1 MWHGHVSW
9 KSGSQIMKL
18 SNIKRFWIS
27 FILSVPMLIQMF
39 AMPFHWMMPGYNW
52 IAFITTT
59 IIMAISAAPY
69 WSSAWA
75 AFKHH
80 QANMNTLVAVGTSV
94 AYFYSIFA
102 MFTGREVYFESAA
115 FVTVFVL
122 LGDAMEEKMHN
133 NASNALAKLIDLQA
147 KDAEVER
154 NGEFV
159 KVPLDQVKPGDII
172 RVKPGEKVPVDG
184 VIVDG
189 STTIDESMVTGESM
203 PVTKKKGDEVVGS
216 TINTNGTFTFKAT
229 KVGSDTMFAQIV
241 DLVKKAQTSHAPIQN
256 LTDKISNIFVP
267 AVLIIAIITFV
278 IWYVFLGATVVNA
291 MLFAVSVVV
300 IACPCALGLATP
312 TALMVGTARSA
323 KMGVLIKNG
332 EVLEEVSDID
342 TVVFDKTGTITVGKP
357 QVTDIV
363 GDEKQVLT
371 IAASLE
377 ENSEHPLATAV
388 VNKAKADKIALA
400 SVKNFAAI
408 EGKGVKANYDNQEA
422 FVGSDKLLEDIAIS
436 QEMKEKAIQL
446 QKEAKT
452 VVYVGLGQIII
463 GLIAIQDVPK
473 PSSKKA
479 IAELKKRGL
488 KTVMLTGDN
497 QNVAE
502 AIAQEVGIDQ
512 IIAGVLP
519 TEKANEIKKL
529 QDAGNKVAFVGDG
542 INDAPALS
550 TADVG
555 IAMGSGTDIAI
566 ESGGI
571 ILVQNDLMGVVRALE
586 ISEKTFNRIKLN
598 LFWALIYN
606 TIGIPIAAGL
616 FMGLGLTLSPE
627 LAGLAM
633 AFSSV
638 SVVTSSLL
646 LNKTKIA
653 GTTA

>member
-1 MWHGHVSW
+1 
-9 KSGSQIMKL
+9 MKL
-18 SNIKRFWIS
+18 SNIQRFWIS
-27 FILSVPMLIQMF
+27 FVLSIPMLIQMI

-52 IAFITTT
+52 IALITTT

-69 WSSAWA
+69 CKSAWG
-75 AFKHH
+75 AFKKHN
-80 QANMNTLVAVGTSV
+80 ANMNTLVAVGTAV
-94 AYFYSIFA
+94 AYFYSIYA

-115 FVTVFVL
+115 YVTVFVL
-122 LGDAMEEKMHN
+122 LGDAMEEKMHS
-133 NASNALAKLIDLQA
+133 NASNALAKLVDLQA
-147 KDAEVER
+147 KDAAVLR
-154 NGEFV
+154 YGEFV
-159 KVPLDQVKPGDII
+159 KVPLEQVKPGDTI
-172 RVKPGEKVPVDG
+172 RVKPGEKIPVDG
-184 VIVDG
+184 VITDG

-203 PVTKKKGDEVVGS
+203 PVTKKKGDNVVGS

-229 KVGSDTMFAQIV
+229 KVGSDTMLAQIV

-267 AVLIIAIITFV
+267 VVLIIAIITFV
-278 IWYVFLGATVVNA
+278 IWYVFLGATLVNA

-312 TALMVGTARSA
+312 TALMVGTAHSA

-357 QVTDIV
+357 QVTNVV
-363 GDEKQVLT
+363 GDKNKVLT

-388 VNKAKADKIALA
+388 VKAAKEAKTEIK
-400 SVKNFAAI
+400 SIQNFAAI
-408 EGKGVKANYDNQEA
+408 EGRGVKANYGNQEA
-422 FVGSDKLLEDIAIS
+422 FVGSDRLLEDISIS
-436 QEMKEKAIQL
+436 QEMKDQALQL

-452 VVYVGLGQIII
+452 VVYVGLGNDII

-473 PSSKKA
+473 ASSKQA

-502 AIAQEVGIDQ
+502 AIGREVGIDQ
-512 IIAGVLP
+512 VIAGVLP
-519 TEKANEIKKL
+519 TEKAAEIKKL
-529 QDAGNKVAFVGDG
+529 QDEGNKVAFIGDG

-571 ILVQNDLMGVVRALE
+571 VLVQNDLMGVVRALE
-586 ISEKTFNRIKLN
+586 ISKKTFNRIKLN

-616 FMGLGLTLSPE
+616 FMAFGVQLSPE

-653 GTTA
+653 GETAQVSK

>member
-1 MWHGHVSW
+1 
-9 KSGSQIMKL
+9 MKL

-27 FILSVPMLIQMF
+27 FILSIPMLIQMF

-189 STTIDESMVTGESM
+189 STTINESMVTGESM

-229 KVGSDTMFAQIV
+229 KVGSDTMLAQIV

-278 IWYVFLGATVVNA
+278 IWYVFLGAAIVNA

-357 QVTDIV
+357 QVTDII
-363 GDEKQVLT
+363 GDENQVLT

-377 ENSEHPLATAV
+377 ENSEHPLATAIV
-388 VNKAKADKIALA
+388 KKAKLDNIALA
-400 SVKNFAAI
+400 AVKNFAAI
-408 EGKGVKANYDNQEA
+408 EGKGVKANYGKQEA
-422 FVGSDKLLEDIAIS
+422 FVGSDKLLEDIIIS
-436 QEMKEKAIQL
+436 QEMKKKAIQL

-452 VVYVGLGQIII
+452 VVYVGLGQDII
-463 GLIAIQDVPK
+463 GLVAIQDVPK

-488 KTVMLTGDN
+488 RTVMLTGDN

-502 AIAQEVGIDQ
+502 AIGKEVGIDQ
-512 IIAGVLP
+512 VIAGVLP

-529 QDAGNKVAFVGDG
+529 QDAGRVVAFVGDG

-550 TADVG
+550 TANVG

-571 ILVQNDLMGVVRALE
+571 VLVQNDLMGVVKALE
-586 ISEKTFNRIKLN
+586 ISKKTFNRIKLN

-653 GTTA
+653 GA

>member
-1 MWHGHVSW
+1 
-9 KSGSQIMKL
+9 MKL

-27 FILSVPMLIQMF
+27 FILSIPMLIQMF

-189 STTIDESMVTGESM
+189 STTINESMVTGESM

-229 KVGSDTMFAQIV
+229 KVGSDTMLAQIV

-278 IWYVFLGATVVNA
+278 IWYVFLGATIVNA

-357 QVTDIV
+357 QVTDII

-377 ENSEHPLATAV
+377 ENSEHPLATAIV
-388 VNKAKADKIALA
+388 KKAKLDDIALA
-400 SVKNFAAI
+400 AVKNFAAI
-408 EGKGVKANYDNQEA
+408 EGKGVKANYGKQEA
-422 FVGSDKLLEDIAIS
+422 FVGSDKLLEDIIIS
-436 QEMKEKAIQL
+436 QEMKKKAIQL

-452 VVYVGLGQIII
+452 VVYVGLGQDII
-463 GLIAIQDVPK
+463 GLAAIQDVPK

-488 KTVMLTGDN
+488 RTVMLTGDN

-502 AIAQEVGIDQ
+502 AIGKEVGIDQ
-512 IIAGVLP
+512 VIAGVLP
-519 TEKANEIKKL
+519 TEKSNEIKKL
-529 QDAGNKVAFVGDG
+529 QDAGRVVAFVGDG

-550 TADVG
+550 TANVG

-571 ILVQNDLMGVVRALE
+571 VLVQNDLMGVVKALE
-586 ISEKTFNRIKLN
+586 ISKKTFNRIKLN

-653 GTTA
+653 GA

>member
-1 MWHGHVSW
+1 
-9 KSGSQIMKL
+9 MKL

-27 FILSVPMLIQMF
+27 FILAIPMLIQMF
-39 AMPFHWMMPGYNW
+39 ATPFHWMMPGYNW

-69 WSSAWA
+69 WSSAWS

-80 QANMNTLVAVGTSV
+80 NANMNTLIAVGTSI

-102 MFTGREVYFESAA
+102 MSTGREVYFETAA
-115 FVTVFVL
+115 YVTVFVL
-122 LGDAMEEKMHN
+122 LGDALEEKMHN

-159 KVPLDQVKPGDII
+159 KVPLDQVKVGDII

-184 VIVDG
+184 VIVNG
-189 STTIDESMVTGESM
+189 SSTLDESMVTGESM
-203 PVTKKKGDEVVGS
+203 PVTKKKGDDVVGS

-229 KVGSDTMFAQIV
+229 KVGSETMLSQIV

-256 LTDKISNIFVP
+256 LTDKISNIFTP
-267 AVLIIAIITFV
+267 AVLIIAILTFV
-278 IWYVFLGATVVNA
+278 IWYIFLGATLISA

-312 TALMVGTARSA
+312 TALMVGTAHSA

-357 QVTDIV
+357 QVTNVV
-363 GDEKQVLT
+363 GNKNKVLA

-388 VNKAKADKIALA
+388 VKTAQEANITIKP
-400 SVKNFAAI
+400 VKNFAAI
-408 EGKGVKANYDNQEA
+408 EGRGVKANYDNQEA
-422 FVGSDKLLEDIAIS
+422 FVGSDRLLEDISIS
-436 QEMKEKAIQL
+436 QEMKDQALQL

-452 VVYVGLGQIII
+452 VVYVGLGSDII

-473 PSSKKA
+473 TSSKQA
-479 IAELKKRGL
+479 IVELKKHGL

-502 AIAQEVGIDQ
+502 AIGREVGIDQ
-512 IIAGVLP
+512 VIAGVLP
-519 TEKANEIKKL
+519 TEKATEIKKL
-529 QDAGNKVAFVGDG
+529 QNEGNKVAFVGDG

-571 ILVQNDLMGVVRALE
+571 VLVQNDLMGVVRALE
-586 ISEKTFNRIKLN
+586 ISKKTFNRIKLN

-616 FMGLGLTLSPE
+616 FMAFGLQLSPE

-653 GTTA
+653 GETAQVSK

>member
-1 MWHGHVSW
+1 
-9 KSGSQIMKL
+9 MKL

-27 FILSVPMLIQMF
+27 FILSIPMLIQMF

-80 QANMNTLVAVGTSV
+80 SANMNTLVAVGTAV

-102 MFTGREVYFESAA
+102 MFTGHEVYFESAA

-159 KVPLDQVKPGDII
+159 KVPLDQVKVGDII

-203 PVTKKKGDEVVGS
+203 PVTKKKGDDVVGS
-216 TINTNGTFTFKAT
+216 TINTNGTFNFKAT
-229 KVGSDTMFAQIV
+229 KVGSDTMLSQIV

-278 IWYVFLGATVVNA
+278 IWYVFLNA
-291 MLFAVSVVV
+291 PLVTALLFAVSVVV

-323 KMGVLIKNG
+323 KMGILIKNG
-332 EVLEEVSDID
+332 EVLEEVSDLD

-357 QVTDIV
+357 QVTDVV
-363 GDEKQVLT
+363 GDQNKVLT

-388 VNKAKADKIALA
+388 VKKAKEDKIALA
-400 SVKNFAAI
+400 QVKNFAAI
-408 EGKGVKANYDNQEA
+408 EGKGVRASYDGQTA
-422 FVGSDKLLEDIAIS
+422 FVGSDRLLEDISIS
-436 QEMKEKAIQL
+436 QEMKDQAIKL

-452 VVYVGLGQIII
+452 VVYVGLGQEII

-473 PSSKKA
+473 PSSKAA

-488 KTVMLTGDN
+488 KTIMLTGDN
-497 QNVAE
+497 PNVAN
-502 AIAQEVGIDQ
+502 AIGKEVSIDQ
-512 IIAGVLP
+512 VIAGVLP
-519 TEKANEIKKL
+519 TEKAAEIKKL
-529 QDAGNKVAFVGDG
+529 QDEGRKVAFVGDG

-555 IAMGSGTDIAI
+555 IAMGSGTDVAI

-571 ILVQNDLMGVVRALE
+571 VLVQNDLMGVVRALD
-586 ISEKTFNRIKLN
+586 ISKKTFNRIKLN

-653 GTTA
+653 GEAA

>member
-1 MWHGHVSW
+1 
-9 KSGSQIMKL
+9 MKL

-27 FILSVPMLIQMF
+27 FILSIPMLIQMF

-80 QANMNTLVAVGTSV
+80 SANMNTLVAVGTAV

-102 MFTGREVYFESAA
+102 MFTGHEVYFESAA

-159 KVPLDQVKPGDII
+159 KVPLDQVKVGDII

-203 PVTKKKGDEVVGS
+203 PVTKKKGDDVVGS
-216 TINTNGTFTFKAT
+216 TINTNGTFNFKAT
-229 KVGSDTMFAQIV
+229 KVGSDTMLSQIV

-278 IWYVFLGATVVNA
+278 IWYVFLNA
-291 MLFAVSVVV
+291 SLVTALLFAVSVVV

-332 EVLEEVSDID
+332 EVLEEVSDLD

-357 QVTDIV
+357 QVTDVV
-363 GDEKQVLT
+363 GNQNKVLT

-388 VNKAKADKIALA
+388 VKKAKEDKIALA
-400 SVKNFAAI
+400 QVKNFAAI
-408 EGKGVKANYDNQEA
+408 EGKGVRASYDGQTA
-422 FVGSDKLLEDIAIS
+422 FVGSDRLLEDISIS
-436 QEMKEKAIQL
+436 QEMKDQAIKL

-452 VVYVGLGQIII
+452 VVYVGLGQEII

-473 PSSKKA
+473 PSSKAA

-488 KTVMLTGDN
+488 KTIMLTGDN
-497 QNVAE
+497 PNVAN
-502 AIAQEVGIDQ
+502 AIGKEVSIDQ
-512 IIAGVLP
+512 VIAGVLP
-519 TEKANEIKKL
+519 TEKAAEIKKL
-529 QDAGNKVAFVGDG
+529 QDEGRKVAFVGDG

-555 IAMGSGTDIAI
+555 IAMGSGTDVAI

-571 ILVQNDLMGVVRALE
+571 VLVQNDLMGVVRALD
-586 ISEKTFNRIKLN
+586 ISKKTFNRIKLN

-653 GTTA
+653 GETA

>member
-1 MWHGHVSW
+1 
-9 KSGSQIMKL
+9 MKL
-18 SNIKRFWIS
+18 SNIIRFWIS
-27 FILSVPMLIQMF
+27 FILSIPMLIQMF

-80 QANMNTLVAVGTSV
+80 SANMNTLVAVGTAV

-102 MFTGREVYFESAA
+102 MFTGHEVYFESAA

-159 KVPLDQVKPGDII
+159 KVPLDQVKVGDII

-203 PVTKKKGDEVVGS
+203 PVTKKKGDDVVGS
-216 TINTNGTFTFKAT
+216 TINTNGTFNFKAT
-229 KVGSDTMFAQIV
+229 KVGSDTMLSQIV

-278 IWYVFLGATVVNA
+278 IWYVFLNA
-291 MLFAVSVVV
+291 PLVTALLFAVSVVV

-332 EVLEEVSDID
+332 EVLEEVSDLD

-357 QVTDIV
+357 QVTDVV
-363 GDEKQVLT
+363 GDQNKVLT

-388 VNKAKADKIALA
+388 VKKAKEDKIALA
-400 SVKNFAAI
+400 QVKNFAAI
-408 EGKGVKANYDNQEA
+408 EGKGVRASYDGQTA
-422 FVGSDKLLEDIAIS
+422 FVGSDRLLEDISIS
-436 QEMKEKAIQL
+436 QEMKDQAIKL

-452 VVYVGLGQIII
+452 VVYVGLGQEII

-473 PSSKKA
+473 PSSKAA

-488 KTVMLTGDN
+488 KTIMLTGDN
-497 QNVAE
+497 PNVAN
-502 AIAQEVGIDQ
+502 AIGKEVSIDQ
-512 IIAGVLP
+512 VIAGVLP
-519 TEKANEIKKL
+519 TEKAAEIKKL
-529 QDAGNKVAFVGDG
+529 QDEGRKVTFIGDG

-555 IAMGSGTDIAI
+555 IAMGSGTDVAI

-571 ILVQNDLMGVVRALE
+571 VLVQNDLMGVVRALD
-586 ISEKTFNRIKLN
+586 ISKKTFNRIKLN

-653 GTTA
+653 GEAA